1 MKYMKINKDLQ
12 KHKEKLHL
20 EEHKLMHS
28 MINTSFSL
36 EQSVKCI
43 QRALLVFF
51 LEFENFFKKYM
62 KSRTRGNVL
71 LLQKL
76 LYDVRC

>member
-1 MKYMKINKDLQ
+1 MKCMKINKDLQ

-43 QRALLVFF
+43 QRALLGFF
-51 LEFENFFKKYM
+51 WSLKIFFKN
-62 KSRTRGNVL
+62 T
-71 LLQKL
+71 
-76 LYDVRC
+76 